1 MTVINLKTGK
11 VKTKKPKKLPKCE
24 ICDTKVKEDGMSGKI
39 GYLPVSFCGIC
50 TLGIVNMLVE
60 KGRNQDE

>member
-24 ICDTKVKEDGMSGKI
+24 ICDTDVKDNGMSGKI
-39 GYLPVSFCGIC
+39 GQLPLAFCGIC
-50 TLGIVNMLVE
+50 KMGIIQMLIDNSRE
-60 KGRNQDE
+60 E

>member
-24 ICDTKVKEDGMSGKI
+24 ICDTDVKDNGMSGKI
-39 GYLPVSFCGIC
+39 GQLPIAFCNICKIGI
-50 TLGIVNMLVE
+50 IQMLIDDSKE
-60 KGRNQDE
+60 E

>member
-24 ICDTKVKEDGMSGKI
+24 ICDTDVNEEGMSGKI
-39 GYLPVSFCGIC
+39 GQLPIAFCGIC
-50 TLGIVNMLVE
+50 KIGIIQMLIDDSKE
-60 KGRNQDE
+60 E

>member
-24 ICDTKVKEDGMSGKI
+24 ICDTDVKDNGMSGKI
-39 GYLPVSFCGIC
+39 GQLPIAFCNICKIGI
-50 TLGIVNMLVE
+50 IQMLIDSSRE
-60 KGRNQDE
+60 

>member
-1 MTVINLKTGK
+1 MTIINLKTGK
-11 VKTKKPKKLPKCE
+11 VKTTKKEPLPKCE
-24 ICDTKVKEDGMSGKI
+24 ICDTDVNKDGMSGNI
-39 GYLPVSFCGIC
+39 GMLPVSFCGIC

>member
-24 ICDTKVKEDGMSGKI
+24 ICDTDVKDNGMSGKI
-39 GYLPVSFCGIC
+39 GQLPISFCVIC
-50 TLGIVNMLVE
+50 KIGIVQMLIDNNKE
-60 KGRNQDE
+60 

>member
-1 MTVINLKTGK
+1 MTIINLKTGK
-11 VKTKKPKKLPKCE
+11 VRTTKKEHLPKCE
-24 ICDTKVKEDGMSGKI
+24 ICDTNVEDDGISGKI

>member
-24 ICDTKVKEDGMSGKI
+24 ICDTKVKGDGMSGKI
-39 GYLPVSFCGIC
+39 GILPISFCSVC
-50 TLGIVNMLVE
+50 KLGIVQMLIDSSKE
-60 KGRNQDE
+60 